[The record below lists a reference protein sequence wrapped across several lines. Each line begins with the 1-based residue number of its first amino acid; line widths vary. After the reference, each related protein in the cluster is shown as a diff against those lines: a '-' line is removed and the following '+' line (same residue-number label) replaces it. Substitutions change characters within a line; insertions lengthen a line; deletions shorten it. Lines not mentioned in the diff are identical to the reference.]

1 MGQGLQIPPTSCQQ
15 EKQVSQIWSAAC
27 RWESQ
32 PIRGRDTQPTLPP
45 VTPDHR
51 ATSLGPLSPCPSD
64 HRKCQQS
71 ESQENSPPVQSKGA
85 GCRQRGVP
93 PGGPYLSEHSPGGAG
108 AGWAHR
114 EGKLSGGRGQE
125 EEGRPPPQTQESY
138 RGPPPPGRPVSP
150 PHTPPTTLPPPSASL
165 LSSQG
170 QFRLQLYSLR
180 RLEPGWEAPLRLG
193 TWHQAPGTRSLCLR
207 QLVPPPRAPEAG
219 SRRSWVLLAPQRS
232 SWPSPRPCGPLSLS
246 SCSRHSSLLLP

>member
-1 MGQGLQIPPTSCQQ
+1 MKTVNHLLGSSRMSWKQVRGQSPAWEEQMGQGLQIPPTSCQQ

-51 ATSLGPLSPCPSD
+51 ATSLGPLSPCPGD

-93 PGGPYLSEHSPGGAG
+93 PGGPYLSEHSSGAAG
-108 AGWAHR
+108 AGWARR
-114 EGKLSGGRGQE
+114 EGKLSQGGRGQE
-125 EEGRPPPQTQESY
+125 EEGRPPPDPGELP
-138 RGPPPPGRPVSP
+138 GPPTARKASLTP
-150 PHTPPTTLPPPSASL
+150 PHSPHNPPS
-165 LSSQG
+165 
-170 QFRLQLYSLR
+170 
-180 RLEPGWEAPLRLG
+180 
-193 TWHQAPGTRSLCLR
+193 
-207 QLVPPPRAPEAG
+207 PECELAEQ
-219 SRRSWVLLAPQRS
+219 SRPIPAATV
-232 SWPSPRPCGPLSLS
+232 
-246 SCSRHSSLLLP
+246 

>member
-1 MGQGLQIPPTSCQQ
+1 MSHRKIPLQSSQRGRGADRGECPLEAPTSQSTAQ
-15 EKQVSQIWSAAC
+15 GQLGQAGLA
-27 RWESQ
+27 
-32 PIRGRDTQPTLPP
+32 GR
-45 VTPDHR
+45 
-51 ATSLGPLSPCPSD
+51 A
-64 HRKCQQS
+64 
-71 ESQENSPPVQSKGA
+71 NS
-85 GCRQRGVP
+85 R
-93 PGGPYLSEHSPGGAG
+93 
-108 AGWAHR
+108 R
-114 EGKLSGGRGQE
+114 EGGGRRRR
-125 EEGRPPPQTQESY
+125 EGPPQTQESY

-219 SRRSWVLLAPQRS
+219 SRRSWVLLAPKRS